1 MPSLFL
7 NYLALI
13 ASTRLFC
20 LLSFVRE
27 MLAVRTQALKVYGEV
42 SNLEAGATHVGQ
54 WQSTKLRIVEIN
66 NLITANADQMVMT
79 LGVAVKSSGT
89 LEVLRSFG
97 DSQFDQCFERPIDG
111 RPRYAGDALFYIC
124 ENLIDRRVIVTVNER
139 AQNDSALHGHRD
151 TSLSTRRLK
160 EFQLLIFC

>member
-1 MPSLFL
+1 
-7 NYLALI
+7 
-13 ASTRLFC
+13 
-20 LLSFVRE
+20 
-27 MLAVRTQALKVYGEV
+27 MLAVRTQAFKVYGEV

-54 WQSTKLRIVEIN
+54 WQSIKLRIVEIN
-66 NLITANADQMVMT
+66 NLITANADQMVVT

-97 DSQFDQCFERPIDG
+97 DSQFDQCFKRPIDG

-160 EFQLLIFC
+160 EFQLLVFC